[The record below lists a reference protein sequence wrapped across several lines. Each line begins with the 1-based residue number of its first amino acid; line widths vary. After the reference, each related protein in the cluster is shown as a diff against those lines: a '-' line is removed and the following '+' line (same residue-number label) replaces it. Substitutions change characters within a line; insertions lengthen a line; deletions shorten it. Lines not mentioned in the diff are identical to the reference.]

1 MKGFDRPLKP
11 EWIYNVIQEIE
22 IGDKISDHKEDLHN
36 LIWELEGKDGK
47 RKVITVLSRYYLKT
61 HDNSKGKVVE
71 DVPIIHIAK
80 KYPLESIEPLL
91 LYQLLFRSPMLRT
104 LTKMIKDIYGHDNP
118 INYTFLRKKVIEKFG
133 EKDISARS
141 IRNLISTLVSFGLL
155 EKKGKEYI
163 WTRKTTLDELNFCLF
178 LKLYSE
184 EFKKS
189 PQINLDDL
197 EDYLFLYYDLPDVN
211 TIAKKYNSV
220 LWEYSIR
227 LGQKVVTFHDQFF
240 WDSETLIKVFKKI

>member
-22 IGDKISDHKEDLHN
+22 IEDKISDHKEDLHS

-47 RKVITVLSRYYLKT
+47 RKVITVLSRYYLKKPE
-61 HDNSKGKVVE
+61 NSKGKMVE

-80 KYPLESIEPLL
+80 KYPLDTIQPLL

-104 LTKMIKDIYGHDNP
+104 LTKMIKDIYGHDAP

-155 EKKGKEYI
+155 EKKGNEYI
-163 WTRKTTLDELNFCLF
+163 WTQKTTLDELNFCLF

-189 PQINLDDL
+189 PQINLEDL
-197 EDYLFLYYDLPDVN
+197 EDYLFLYYDLPDVHH
-211 TIAKKYNSV
+211 IARKYHSI
-220 LWEYSIR
+220 LWEYTVR
-227 LGQKVVTFHDQFF
+227 MGQKIIMIHDHFD
-240 WDSETLIKVFKKI
+240 WDELNL

>member
-11 EWIYNVIQEIE
+11 DWIYNVIHEVE
-22 IGDKISDHKEDLHN
+22 IGDKISDHKEDLYD
-36 LIWELEGKDGK
+36 LIWELEGKVGK

-61 HDNSKGKVVE
+61 TENSKGKIVE

-80 KYPLESIEPLL
+80 KYPMEEIQPLL
-91 LYQLLFRSPMLRT
+91 LYQLLFRSPLLRT
-104 LTKMIKDIYGHDNP
+104 LTKMIKDIYGYDAP
-118 INYTFLRKKVIEKFG
+118 INYNFLRKKVIEKFG

-155 EKKGKEYI
+155 EKSGNEYQ
-163 WTRKTTLDELNFCLF
+163 WAKKTSLDELNFCLF
-178 LKLYSE
+178 LKLYSI
-184 EFKKS
+184 EFKKT

-197 EDYLFLYYDLPDVN
+197 EEYLFLYYNLPDVN
-211 TIAKKYNSV
+211 AIAKKYNSI

-227 LGQKVVTFHDQFF
+227 MGQKTIVIHDYFE
-240 WDSETLIKVFKKI
+240 WNNKILIGK